1 MKSVGPNEAPKSKP
15 QVSAPVSV
23 RSRKMLKRTSGSRVR
38 ASSERKATSSV
49 GLREGIDEHSKG
61 ECERG
66 TPRKVEPFFRSSAL
80 GQDQWRKSNGGKADG
95 DVHEEHPAPTECARQ
110 ESAQNDA

>member
-38 ASSERKATSSV
+38 ASSERKATSSSAA
-49 GLREGIDEHSKG
+49 RTSKPIVWRDPQPAALA
-61 ECERG
+61 CER
-66 TPRKVEPFFRSSAL
+66 A
-80 GQDQWRKSNGGKADG
+80 
-95 DVHEEHPAPTECARQ
+95 
-110 ESAQNDA
+110 